1 MMGNR
6 LRALW
11 SEGKTAFGVWIVV
24 SSPAAAEML
33 ATMGFDYVGIDCQ
46 HGLLDYAEMRDMLL
60 MLRGFDVTP
69 VVRVPYGEASAIGR
83 ALDAGAEGII
93 VPMVNSRADA
103 ELAVAACRY
112 PPDGVRS
119 YGPGRAHQ
127 PYGRDPVDI
136 NREVVCLAMI
146 ETRFG
151 LEAAAEIC
159 STPGL
164 DGIYIGPSDLA
175 ISLGF
180 PPTAAEHPPEH
191 AEAVGRIL
199 TACDDNGVVPA
210 IHAHNG
216 KMARSRAD
224 QGFKMVTVT
233 ADVALLA
240 GGARSELGVARGT
253 S

>member
-1 MMGNR
+1 MTNR
-6 LRALW
+6 LRSLW
-11 SEGKTAFGVWIVV
+11 SAGQTAFGVWIVT
-24 SSPAAAEML
+24 SSPAGVEML

-46 HGLLDYAEMRDMLL
+46 HGLLDYGDMRDMLL
-60 MLRGFDVTP
+60 TLRGFELTP
-69 VVRVPYGEASAIGR
+69 VVRVPFGEASAIGR

-103 ELAVAACRY
+103 ELAVAACRF

-119 YGPGRAHQ
+119 FGPGRAHQ
-127 PYGRDPVDI
+127 PFGRDPASI
-136 NREVVCLAMI
+136 NSEVVCLAMI

-151 LEAAAEIC
+151 LEAADDIC

-175 ISLGF
+175 LSLGF

-199 TACDDNGVVPA
+199 KACETNGVTPA
-210 IHAHNG
+210 IHAYNG
-216 KMARSRAD
+216 QNARMRAD

-233 ADVALLA
+233 ADAGLLA
-240 GGARSELGVARGT
+240 AGARNELGIARGT
-253 S
+253 T